1 MFNEQ
6 DEKSLEQEINNN
18 QTPEE
23 ENVEINLIQKKK
35 NFNDF
40 KVRYKKDKKKYLVA
54 MSALCAMLSM
64 TMGSSYA
71 YLTYVSET
79 NNTVI
84 IDAGQLALSFYNEQ
98 NIISIEDAVPVKDQV
113 GLESDQEYSFNVK
126 NNGTIPA
133 IYKITLDNTCQT
145 GANIDLCIPD
155 EYIKVGIKIGTGD
168 YKVIERSGKSEYIID
183 NGNLQS
189 GGLNSYKM
197 KVWLSH
203 DTPNTYNATGGQKI
217 VYKGKLGLTYTQG
230 KTNFASEISTANY
243 TVTNYQNR
251 TTSEI
256 KNDATFDGLT
266 NQPYFRI
273 HGNSSTENIDTSW
286 TITDN
291 HAINIIEGNKYT
303 LSFYVRSEN
312 AEVTQYMDY
321 RDVNQNMTHILWS
334 DNTKSKLSSIKN
346 FANDGEWHLITTTV
360 TAPQGATTATISIGN
375 DNPNLYG
382 TNSYIDIGNIKFTE
396 K

>member
-1 MFNEQ
+1 
-6 DEKSLEQEINNN
+6 
-18 QTPEE
+18 
-23 ENVEINLIQKKK
+23 
-35 NFNDF
+35 
-40 KVRYKKDKKKYLVA
+40 

-256 KNDATFDGLT
+256 KNDATFDGVT